1 MIKNITND
9 DIKLA
14 LIKTFSVVFHE
25 KDSAELH
32 KLIELSNLVR
42 FNSGAQII
50 EKNTSASKF
59 YVILDGEVEI
69 QIPTKSENKLN
80 LYTAKENEIVGWSAI
95 LEPGIYT
102 ADAFTNTDVTLLE
115 FNTDQLLLEMRRM
128 PNLGYSIMSAIS
140 QFLSHRLIKSLTELS
155 K

>member
-1 MIKNITND
+1 MIVELSRE
-9 DIKLA
+9 DIKKA

-25 KDSAELH
+25 KDNQ
-32 KLIELSNLVR
+32 ELSKLLEISKVVEFSR
-42 FNSGAQII
+42 DSQII
-50 EKNTSASKF
+50 SKNKAASKF
-59 YVILDGEVEI
+59 YIILSGEVDI
-69 QIPTKSENKLN
+69 QIPIKNTDKLN
-80 LYTAKENEIVGWSAI
+80 LYTAKENEIVGWSSI

-102 ADAFTNTDVTLLE
+102 ADAFTKTNVTLLE
-115 FNTDQLLLEMRRM
+115 FNTDQLLLEMRRF